1 MWCEAEVED
10 ASQIPSQEGQGP
22 SGPGVGDDR
31 RTHPGWLRDRCRR
44 AVKAYQAFTPWW
56 CEKIRPVR
64 APGLHSAH
72 NSLRIIGGGVPS
84 RCDFY

>member
-1 MWCEAEVED
+1 MPAKSLLRRGKGRQALGWVMTA
-10 ASQIPSQEGQGP
+10 GP
-22 SGPGVGDDR
+22 TPAGCATAIAG
-31 RTHPGWLRDRCRR
+31 DRCRR

-64 APGLHSAH
+64 TPGLHSAH

-84 RCDFY
+84 RRDFY